1 MSGYIKC
8 FDDGG
13 KTMSF
18 KIKIDNVLVK
28 YNYIWI
34 KVKIVLSMKFHSN
47 PVYDEKYMVDFNGIL
62 DIG

>member
-1 MSGYIKC
+1 MSGYIKY

-18 KIKIDNVLVK
+18 KSKIDNVLVK

-34 KVKIVLSMKFHSN
+34 KVKKVLSMKFHSN